1 MAGVSEIE
9 TAAEVTNHF
18 KEKGKNGRTNNYN
31 GSPELPS
38 YSGCRSGGQSNHWG

>member
-18 KEKGKNGRTNNYN
+18 KEKGTKWKNK
-31 GSPELPS
+31 L
-38 YSGCRSGGQSNHWG
+38 QSFTRATFQ